1 MPSSGCADRPR
12 GISSRRAR
20 TKTGSTSS
28 DTNRTRRCEA
38 IPIACCSGHVF
49 ADLGLKNRWR
59 ERRTRHRIWRC
70 LLIAGIIVG
79 EAGASGAGP
88 GGFRATLGP
97 TPMITTNVLSRVFHI
112 RWGDSTGTAFAIDH
126 ASKQYLVTARHVV
139 KEIDSGDSIRV
150 FHEEQWKNLTVNV
163 VGIGDGDADI
173 AVLSCSIRISPSL
186 DLVASQANLTYGQQ
200 VFFLGFPYQMDSG
213 GEKINRGLPLP
224 FVKSGIVSAFEFGD
238 VSKIYLDAHVN
249 PGFSGGP
256 VVFTPIDGSA
266 TDLRVAGIVASHPA
280 PLQPVVDQSGNT
292 ITDPEGKP
300 AGLYVRENPGIVVA
314 IGIRHVIELIE
325 ANPIGFPLGD

>member
-1 MPSSGCADRPR
+1 MPSSGCADRPL

-28 DTNRTRRCEA
+28 DTSRSRRCEVMQ
-38 IPIACCSGHVF
+38 ISCCSGHVF
-49 ADLGLKNRWR
+49 ADLGLENRWR
-59 ERRTRHRIWRC
+59 ERRTRRRIWMC
-70 LLIAGIIVG
+70 LLVAGMIVG
-79 EAGASGAGP
+79 GAGASGTGP
-88 GGFRATLGP
+88 GGFRATLGA

-112 RWGDSTGTAFAIDH
+112 AWGDSTGTAFAIDH

-139 KEIDSGDSIRV
+139 KGIDSGDSIRV
-150 FHEEQWKNLTVNV
+150 FHEEQWKNLAVDV
-163 VGIGDGDADI
+163 VGIGDGDADV
-173 AVLSCSIRISPSL
+173 AVLSCPIRISPSL
-186 DLVASQANLTYGQQ
+186 DLAASQANLIYGQQ
-200 VFFLGFPYQMDSG
+200 VFFLGYPYRMDSG

-224 FVKSGIVSAFEFGD
+224 FVKSGIVSALEFGD
-238 VSKIYLDAHVN
+238 VSKIYLDAHGN

-256 VVFTPIDGSA
+256 VVFAPMGGSA
-266 TDLRVAGIVASHPA
+266 TDLRVAGVVANYPA
-280 PLQPVVDQSGNT
+280 SLQPVVDQNRNT

-300 AGLYVRENPGIVVA
+300 VGLYVQENPGIVVA

>member
-1 MPSSGCADRPR
+1 MAEAPEP
-12 GISSRRAR
+12 
-20 TKTGSTSS
+20 TSS
-28 DTNRTRRCEA
+28 DTSRSRRCEA
-38 IPIACCSGHVF
+38 MQIACCIGHVF
-49 ADLGLKNRWR
+49 ADLGFENRWH
-59 ERRTRHRIWRC
+59 EGRTRRRIWMF
-70 LLIAGIIVG
+70 LLVAGMIIG
-79 EAGASGAGP
+79 RATASGAGP
-88 GGFRATLGP
+88 VGFQAALGA

-112 RWGDSTGTAFAIDH
+112 KWRDSTGTAFAIDH

-139 KEIDSGDSIRV
+139 KGIDSGDSIRV
-150 FHEEQWKNLTVNV
+150 FHEEQWKHLAVDV
-163 VGIGDGDADI
+163 VGIGDGDADV
-173 AVLSCSIRISPSL
+173 AVLSCPIRISPSL
-186 DLVASQANLTYGQQ
+186 DLTASQAKLIYGQQ
-200 VFFLGFPYQMDSG
+200 VFFLGYPYRMDSG

-256 VVFTPIDGSA
+256 VVFAPMGGSA
-266 TDLRVAGIVASHPA
+266 TDLRVAGVVAHYPT
-280 PLQPVVDQSGNT
+280 PLQPVVDQNRNT

-300 AGLYVRENPGIVVA
+300 AGLYVQENPGILVA